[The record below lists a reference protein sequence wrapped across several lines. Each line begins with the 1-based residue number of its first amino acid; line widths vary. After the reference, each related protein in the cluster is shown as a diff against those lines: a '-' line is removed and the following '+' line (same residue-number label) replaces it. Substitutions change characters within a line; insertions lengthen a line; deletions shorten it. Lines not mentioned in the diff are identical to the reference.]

1 MKQQRQLPNFLF
13 EQEAKAYKLIEAIKI
28 QATKPLKCTY
38 NTVDF
43 KSLANKPD
51 EQNLNHLMKQFLY
64 LSIEPKK
71 PSDHNEVGDIS
82 IIRLEANHCEET
94 LDDIVD
100 FVLALEPSPNS

>member
-1 MKQQRQLPNFLF
+1 
-13 EQEAKAYKLIEAIKI
+13 
-28 QATKPLKCTY
+28 
-38 NTVDF
+38 
-43 KSLANKPD
+43 
-51 EQNLNHLMKQFLY
+51 MKQFLY